1 MSALIAIVLKGS
13 ILMIAAAAAIALMYR
28 ASAATRH
35 VVWTLS
41 VVGLLLLPVFAAS
54 LPQLEIAVPIAPIA
68 VR

>member
-35 VVWTLS
+35 FVWTLS
-41 VVGLLLLPVFAAS
+41 VAGLLLLQLPLPVDTLS
-54 LPQLEIAVPIAPIA
+54 CLPDRQ
-68 VR
+68 